1 MYTVCTV
8 QRITFFL
15 LICGIFYINILMENG
30 VRRRN
35 FPIFSAPCKI
45 LFSELRRIIVI
56 LEQAPHHRSSISAS
70 RCEIKYL
77 RLQIT
82 WNECCFTN
90 NFLENKYILFFCFSW
105 RTLFGRC
112 RTRNTGCLFAVKN
125 YFSPIFLQLSW
136 VSGISMNKTK
146 YFRLRLSYEVWL
158 EFWENA
164 KKKAREMKE

>member
-1 MYTVCTV
+1 MIWTLALNRLFFRYICTE

-35 FPIFSAPCKI
+35 FPIFSASCKI

-56 LEQAPHHRSSISAS
+56 LEQAPHHRRSSISAS

-90 NFLENKYILFFCFSW
+90 NFMENKYILFFVSVGEPCSGDAGSW
-105 RTLFGRC
+105 
-112 RTRNTGCLFAVKN
+112 TRGACSQSKT
-125 YFSPIFLQLSW
+125 IFHRYSCSFHGW
-136 VSGISMNKTK
+136 V
-146 YFRLRLSYEVWL
+146 
-158 EFWENA
+158 EF
-164 KKKAREMKE
+164 